1 MTMLRGFLALPVSAH
16 EESGTG
22 AGISPRGASGGAGSP
37 GHRASG
43 RGGTGPEPGG
53 ADRPAR
59 GALDRLLQMPKRLP
73 HLLSGVG
80 DVFSELD
87 MDPAKDG
94 LLGS

>member
-1 MTMLRGFLALPVSAH
+1 
-16 EESGTG
+16 
-22 AGISPRGASGGAGSP
+22 
-37 GHRASG
+37 
-43 RGGTGPEPGG
+43 
-53 ADRPAR
+53 
-59 GALDRLLQMPKRLP
+59 MPKRLP